1 MVREETQREI
11 EEAFHRFFI
20 DTDIAVHLQKATET
34 EDFIFLNIMGNN
46 ENYRLVL
53 TKTSNLQHRILEKLY
68 RILWGEDQGNDI
80 FVEVSW

>member
-1 MVREETQREI
+1 MVREETQMEI

-20 DTDIAVHLQKATET
+20 DTDISVYLQKATET
-34 EDFIFLNIMGNN
+34 EDFIILNIKGNN

-68 RILWGEDQGNDI
+68 RILWNEERGNDI
-80 FVEVSW
+80 LVEVSW